1 MPVAEHVSRVYET
14 NVDEG
19 KLLFDQRQQDTARRL
34 TRLQQALERY
44 DHPTLLKQVEH
55 VERWESLRVS
65 QNQQNNCNQYDTTTD
80 APPSISIPIPRG
92 FYIYGEV
99 GTGKSLLMN
108 MLHENAPIH
117 PSSKKRRIHFHSLL
131 QEIHQRVHKLN
142 KQILATHGRSFHV
155 DTSKSRNSI
164 LQIAQEL
171 SEEVTL
177 LCIDEFQVNDV
188 ADAMI
193 LSQFFGE
200 LWRRGV
206 VVVATSNRPPK
217 DLYEGGLNRSYFLPF
232 VDMLERYC
240 LVHHLGEDS
249 ESTDDDS
256 GKCVDYRR
264 VKAGANGIESNNHCG
279 EFFYLTRGV
288 TAQYTKHKMDG
299 IFHTVKQQHHERGC
313 PHHKDPLSLQVQFK
327 RSITISSDR
336 HHSNIIARLS
346 FEELCT
352 TDLGSNDY
360 KAIAAHFRVVM
371 LENIPLLSL
380 KHPDRARR
388 FITLIDELYE
398 ANCCLVCSAA
408 DVIDRLFRGEPTSD
422 ETDNDECTD
431 SNGNILAIDAAQ
443 VHGISVGGLASVKEL
458 SFAFRRAASRL
469 LEMCS
474 EAWWKEKGVALAKTD
489 SETKVMH

>member
-1 MPVAEHVSRVYET
+1 
-14 NVDEG
+14 
-19 KLLFDQRQQDTARRL
+19 
-34 TRLQQALERY
+34 
-44 DHPTLLKQVEH
+44 
-55 VERWESLRVS
+55 
-65 QNQQNNCNQYDTTTD
+65 
-80 APPSISIPIPRG
+80 RG

-206 VVVATSNRPPK
+206 VLVATSNRPPK

-240 LVHHLGEDS
+240 LVHHLGED
-249 ESTDDDS
+249 T
-256 GKCVDYRR
+256 
-264 VKAGANGIESNNHCG
+264 NGIESNNHCG

-313 PHHKDPLSLQVQFK
+313 PHHRDPLSLQVQFK

-408 DVIDRLFRGEPTSD
+408 DVIDRLFRGEPT
-422 ETDNDECTD
+422 
-431 SNGNILAIDAAQ
+431 
-443 VHGISVGGLASVKEL
+443 VKEL
-458 SFAFRRAASRL
+458 SFAFKRAASRL